1 MDVAEEKRRQLKQLF
16 PEAFT
21 EARDAK
27 TGELKNAVDWEKL
40 RASLGEVLEREGE
53 RFGLSW
59 PGKSAL
65 LKVIQQ
71 PSVGTLKPCRE
82 ESVKF
87 DETENLFIEG
97 DNLEVLKLLQKSYFG
112 KVKMIYIDPP
122 YNTGNEF
129 VYPDNFTESL
139 ETYLKYS
146 GLVDAKGRK
155 FSTNAATE
163 GRFHSKWLNMMYPRL
178 FLARNLLKQD
188 GIIFIS
194 IDDNEV
200 KNLRS
205 LCDEIYGEE
214 SFLAQ
219 VVWQKIHS
227 TKNDAKYYS
236 DSHEYLLCYAKSIES
251 AKIRLL
257 PRTKE
262 MDARFANPDN
272 DHRGPWSSGDL
283 VANEERTGGYFDIV
297 GPTGK
302 TYNVPQGKHWV
313 YSEENLNRMISE
325 GRIWFGKNGD
335 AFPRLKR
342 YLSEVQQGR
351 KADTLWL
358 SKEVGHNQEAK
369 RETKKLFDGESYFD
383 TPKPVRLMK
392 RCMELVV
399 DKDDLVLD
407 FFSGSCATAHA
418 VLDLNKED
426 GGIRKFIMV
435 QLPEPCDEKTEAFK
449 AGYKTIA
456 DIGKERIRRV
466 LQKIHAEMESLLA
479 RIKRLDRMISEKESK
494 LAEILIAEESDPL
507 KVEISQLKAEV
518 AGLDEEYDKL
528 LRADLGFKVFKLS
541 ESNFKLWEGNEDDP
555 EKLKQQLEM
564 HINHLAPK
572 ATSEDILYELLLKAG
587 FPLTTKVEKIS
598 ISDKS
603 AYSIAEGALIICLDD
618 DLTKEA
624 IQAIAALKPVQ
635 CICLDAAFHE
645 NDQLKTNAVQ
655 TMESAKVQFKTV

>member
-1 MDVAEEKRRQLKQLF
+1 MDKTPNKFPLESMDVAEAKRQQLKQLF

-27 TGELKNAVDWEKL
+27 TGELKHAVDWEKL

-87 DETENLFIEG
+87 DETKNLFIEG

-139 ETYLKYS
+139 ETYLQYS
-146 GLVDAKGRK
+146 GMVDAQGRK
-155 FSTNAATE
+155 FATNATTE

-178 FLARNLLKQD
+178 FLARNLLKED
-188 GIIFIS
+188 GAVFIS

-200 KNLRS
+200 NNLRG
-205 LCDEIYGEE
+205 LCDEIFGEE
-214 SFLAQ
+214 CLAAQ
-219 VVWQKIHS
+219 IIWKRRNTPPNDKILG
-227 TKNDAKYYS
+227 TQ
-236 DSHEYLLCYAKSIES
+236 HEYILVYV
-251 AKIRLL
+251 
-257 PRTKE
+257 KE
-262 MDARFANPDN
+262 TFEGLNLRKRSVDQIARYKNPDN
-272 DHRGPWSSGDL
+272 HPKGVWVAGDL
-283 VANEERTGGYFDIV
+283 SANVKGGRYVESLNFPIKN
-297 GPTGK
+297 PRSGK
-302 TYNVPQGKHWV
+302 ESYPPKNGNWRFNRVRIEKLI
-313 YSEENLNRMISE
+313 ENDEIY
-325 GRIWFGKNGD
+325 FGKND
-335 AFPRLKR
+335 DSSPKLKR
-342 YLSEVQQGR
+342 FLCDVKEGTTWT
-351 KADTLWL
+351 TLWDFAP
-358 SKEVGHNQEAK
+358 HN
-369 RETKKLFDGESYFD
+369 TKGSAEISELIGNSVIFEN
-383 TPKPVRLMK
+383 PKPSGLI
-392 RCMELVV
+392 
-399 DKDDLVLD
+399 KDVIKLGGSEDALVLD
-407 FFSGSCATAHA
+407 FFSGSGSTAHA
-418 VLDLNKED
+418 VLDLNRED
-426 GGIRKFIMV
+426 GGSRKFIMV
-435 QLPEPCDEKTEAFK
+435 QLPEPCDEKSEAFK
-449 AGYKTIA
+449 AGYATIA
-456 DIGKERIRRV
+456 NIGKDRIRRV
-466 LQKIHAEMESLLA
+466 IQKFNQEQDGQLNF
-479 RIKRLDRMISEKESK
+479 DSK
-494 LAEILIAEESDPL
+494 
-507 KVEISQLKAEV
+507 
-518 AGLDEEYDKL
+518 DKL
-528 LRADLGFKVFKLS
+528 QDLGFKVFKLS
-541 ESNFKLWEGNEDDP
+541 ESNFKTWQGDEDDP
-555 EKLKQQLEM
+555 AKLQEQLEM
-564 HINHLAPK
+564 HVNHVNPSS
-572 ATSEDILYELLLKAG
+572 TPEDILYELLLKAG

-655 TMESAKVQFKTV
+655 TMESAKVQFRTV

>member
-1 MDVAEEKRRQLKQLF
+1 MDIAEEKRRQLKQLF

-21 EARDAK
+21 ETRDSK
-27 TGELKNAVDWEKL
+27 TGELKHAVDWEKL
-40 RASLGEVLEREGE
+40 KASLGEVLEREGE

-59 PGKSAL
+59 PGKSGL

-82 ESVKF
+82 ESVNF

-139 ETYLKYS
+139 ETYLQS
-146 GLVDAKGRK
+146 TGMVDAQGRK
-155 FSTNAATE
+155 FSTNTNAE

-178 FLARNLLKQD
+178 FLARNLLRED
-188 GIIFIS
+188 GVIFIS

-200 KNLRS
+200 KNLRCV
-205 LCDEIYGEE
+205 CDEIFGEE

-219 VVWQKIHS
+219 LVWQKIHS
-227 TKNDAKYYS
+227 TKNDAKYFS
-236 DSHEYLLCYAKSIES
+236 DSHEYILCYAKSIES
-251 AKIRLL
+251 SEIKLL
-257 PRTKE
+257 PRTAE
-262 MDARFANPDN
+262 MDARFTNPDN
-272 DHRGPWSSGDL
+272 DPRGPWSSGDL
-283 VANEERTGGYFDIV
+283 VANEERSGGYFEV
-297 GPTGK
+297 TGPTGK

-313 YSEENLNRMISE
+313 YSQDNLNRMIKE
-325 GRIWFGKNGD
+325 GRIWFGRNGD

-342 YLSEVQQGR
+342 YLTEVQQGR

-358 SKEVGHNQEAK
+358 SEEVGHNQEAK
-369 RETKKLFDGESYFD
+369 RETKRIFDGESYFD

-399 DKDDLVLD
+399 GKEDTVLD
-407 FFSGSCATAHA
+407 FFSGSCSTAHA

-426 GGIRKFIMV
+426 GGNRKFIMV
-435 QLPEPCDEKTEAFK
+435 QLPEPCDENSEAFK

-466 LQKIHAEMESLLA
+466 IQKI
-479 RIKRLDRMISEKESK
+479 EKEQ
-494 LAEILIAEESDPL
+494 DG
-507 KVEISQLKAEV
+507 QLDLG
-518 AGLDEEYDKL
+518 AGAKKQ
-528 LRADLGFKVFKLS
+528 DLGFKVFKLS
-541 ESNFKLWEGNEDDP
+541 KSNFKLWEGNETNP
-555 EKLKQQLEM
+555 SKLKQQMEL
-564 HINHLAPK
+564 HINHIDPNA
-572 ATSEDILYELLLKAG
+572 SEEDILYELLLKAG
-587 FPLTTKVEKIS
+587 FPLTTKVDKIS
-598 ISDKS
+598 IADKS
-603 AYSIAEGALIICLDD
+603 VYSIAEGALIICLDNN
-618 DLTKEA
+618 LTKEA
-624 IQAIAALKPVQ
+624 IEAIAALKPVQ
-635 CICLDAAFHE
+635 CLCLDSAFPN

-655 TMESAKVQFKTV
+655 IMESAKVQFRTV